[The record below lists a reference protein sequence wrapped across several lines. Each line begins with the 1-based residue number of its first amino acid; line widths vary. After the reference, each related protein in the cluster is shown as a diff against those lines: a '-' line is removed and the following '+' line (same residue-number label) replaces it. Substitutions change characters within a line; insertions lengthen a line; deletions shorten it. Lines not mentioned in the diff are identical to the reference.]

1 MGGVPRCAGGLAH
14 GYCLSAFQAEFGY
27 GDEVAFGTAMRSL
40 WVPRWSR
47 LRYGDEVAYTVTV
60 PAALDTACGNDTRE
74 RNTCDEWFSRL
85 AASYSAPS

>member
-1 MGGVPRCAGGLAH
+1 MGGVPRRAGGLSH

-47 LRYGDEVAYTVTV
+47 LGYGDEAAYTVTV
-60 PAALDTACGNDTRE
+60 PVAIE
-74 RNTCDEWFSRL
+74 
-85 AASYSAPS
+85 SARGDDC